1 MFKNKMHIGQILGL
15 ILLAPFLV
23 LGLGMMND
31 FQNLG
36 FNEEFIFMLAVFSI
50 GMANVA
56 GLMFKKYWALELTSF
71 LLIGLFLIALWA
83 IILDINL
90 HDEPFTFAG
99 LIFGFGVFCFG
110 SVALLNNELVL
121 NAFGQKE
128 TYHDLDDILDD
139 NI

>member
-31 FQNLG
+31 FQNSG

-90 HDEPFTFAG
+90 HDELFTFAG

-110 SVALLNNELVL
+110 SVALLYNELVL